1 MKKFVDLMKK
11 IMNND
16 EIIETKTNPKDFKYN
31 NDDDFAMTI
40 SRYPNAPCKHC
51 KYRDRVNDVNSNG
64 EVTFYGWEG
73 NFCEKYRVEDLDPT
87 ANPFTDWPGK
97 PDEILEGTKEC
108 KFYEDDA

>member
-31 NDDDFAMTI
+31 NDDDFAMTT

-87 ANPFTDWPGK
+87 TNPFTWTGK
-97 PDEILEGTKEC
+97 PYEILEGTKEC